1 MISEVAARIEPGVS
15 SLRWSGRPT
24 HRTGRPRLSRAV
36 PRVTSGARC
45 NARPTVPVELPV
57 GTVSFLMTDIEGAT
71 RAWDDSPNAMRVA
84 LQLHDRLVKERIEKH
99 NGQIVESGR
108 EGDSVLAAF
117 RNAKDAVAGALDLQR
132 ALGLEAWPVGADIRV
147 RMALHTGDSELVSR
161 HYVGAAL
168 YRCARLMATAH
179 GGQVVMSG
187 ATQELVSDG
196 LPRDAS
202 LRDLG
207 QYRLRDLSRPERVF
221 QVMHPDLQSEF
232 APLRA
237 EEKLHGES
245 GAPRAEHGVE
255 IVGELSKRELE
266 VAGLVASG
274 LTNREI
280 AKKLFISE
288 RTAEGHVERIRN
300 KLTVRSRTEVA
311 TLMVRA
317 GLNPS
322 LEGDSLRP

>member
-1 MISEVAARIEPGVS
+1 MILSKRQMTWEAAARGREAH
-15 SLRWSGRPT
+15 RAGRPKLN
-24 HRTGRPRLSRAV
+24 RGL
-36 PRVTSGARC
+36 PRVPSGARC
-45 NARPTVPVELPV
+45 HTGRTVPVALPV

-71 RAWDDSPNAMRVA
+71 RAWDASPDAMRLA

-117 RNAKDAVAGALDLQR
+117 RNAKDAIAGALDLQR
-132 ALGLEAWPVGADIRV
+132 ALGLEAWPLGADIRV

-187 ATQELVSDG
+187 ATKELVSDD

-207 QYRLRDLSRPERVF
+207 EYRLRDLSRSERVF
-221 QVMHPDLQSEF
+221 QVLHPDLQSEF
-232 APLRA
+232 PPLRA
-237 EEKLHGES
+237 EEKL
-245 GAPRAEHGVE
+245 RAESEARCAEGGVE
-255 IVGELSKRELE
+255 IVGALSKRELE
-266 VAGLVASG
+266 VAGLVAVG

-280 AKKLFISE
+280 AKKLFIAE
-288 RTAEGHVERIRN
+288 RTAEGHVERIRD
-300 KLTVRSRTEVA
+300 KLNVRSRTEVA
-311 TLMVRA
+311 TWMVRA
-317 GLNPS
+317 GMNISPEGHNPAD
-322 LEGDSLRP
+322 GQ